1 VAPSGWLGIVD
12 GMTDAAPPPAA
23 DSPATPLPATPAR
36 RHAGAAAVAALG
48 VYLVIAL
55 SRVIETLFYVLGSYW
70 QDALGYLRLMLP
82 GVAPE
87 WFLAPLPFALM
98 VWLGFAVIFPI
109 RATLPTRA
117 VIVRSVLTTV
127 VGILVAA
134 LFAAVGAYVTMYAAA
149 IAYGAPTTASIDEVL
164 LRFPGLVNS
173 AVSAMATLITTGT
186 LATVSAGLL
195 LREHLRRDR

>member
-1 VAPSGWLGIVD
+1 
-12 GMTDAAPPPAA
+12 MTAQDAALPPATLT
-23 DSPATPLPATPAR
+23 DSPTPR
-36 RHAGAAAVAALG
+36 RHIGAAAVAALG

-55 SRVIETLFYVLGSYW
+55 SRVVETLFYVLGSYW
-70 QDALGYLRLMLP
+70 QDAFGYLRMMLP
-82 GVAPE
+82 TVAPE
-87 WFLAPLPFALM
+87 RFLAPLPFALV
-98 VWLGFAVIFPI
+98 VWLGFAVMFAI
-109 RATLPTRA
+109 RASLPTRA
-117 VIVRSVLTTV
+117 VIVWSLLTAV

-134 LFAAVGAYVTMYAAA
+134 LLVAVGAFFTMYAAA
-149 IAYGAPTTASIDEVL
+149 LANGAPTTASVDEVF

>member
-1 VAPSGWLGIVD
+1 
-12 GMTDAAPPPAA
+12 MTAQDPALPPAA
-23 DSPATPLPATPAR
+23 TPGATTTPTR
-36 RHAGAAAVAALG
+36 RHTGAAAVAALG
-48 VYLVIAL
+48 VYLVIAF

-70 QDALGYLRLMLP
+70 QDALGYLRMMLP

-87 WFLAPLPFALM
+87 WFLAPLPFALT
-98 VWLGFAVIFPI
+98 VWLGLAVIFPI
-109 RATLPTRA
+109 RATLPTRG

-134 LFAAVGAYVTMYAAA
+134 VCAAVGAYVTMYAAA
-149 IAYGAPTTASIDEVL
+149 VAYGVPPTASVDEVL

-173 AVSAMATLITTGT
+173 AISAMATLITTGT

-195 LREHLRRDR
+195 LREHLRRGSVAGQ